1 MTAFRLEFLFFTALL
16 GSVKTRSVDT
26 TGMTNDLMGADD
38 NMTGDMCQDCT
49 QIFELLKD
57 LFSNG
62 DFQAKLAASLEQ
74 LCDELPAQITKIC
87 HTEVEKM
94 LPFAITFITSMMQPN
109 DICTFLGLCG
119 GRDIDRIRDL
129 LLNHMSKTLPVP
141 TMKMEMSMQCSV
153 CTYIV
158 STLEYLFP
166 RERTQ
171 SIITVL
177 LESLCREFPP
187 LFQPQCN
194 KMVEKYVQLL
204 VDMLL
209 NNTSPN
215 FICTLLHLCEI
226 QERPVKAAEVLSDC
240 DSCLT
245 LAVLTR
251 LHLGS
256 NATELQAASFLNT
269 VCQLHPSAMPKCET
283 FVQRHGNQLSV
294 FLSKQQGALDI
305 CKKANWCVSGEKEP
319 VVAADPCSFGP
330 IYSCRD
336 LQTAVDCGVV
346 SFCQKNMWE

>member
-38 NMTGDMCQDCT
+38 NM
-49 QIFELLKD
+49 
-57 LFSNG
+57 
-62 DFQAKLAASLEQ
+62 AKLAASLEQ
-74 LCDELPAQITKIC
+74 LCDELPAQITKLC

-94 LPFAITFITSMMQPN
+94 LLLAITFITSMMEPG

-305 CKKANWCVSGEKEP
+305 CK
-319 VVAADPCSFGP
+319 
-330 IYSCRD
+330 
-336 LQTAVDCGVV
+336 VV